1 MSVPAATRTAT
12 PNRPPL
18 WRDVRVLRLAVQVV
32 VVVAVGALLAYL
44 YDNLQANQR
53 ELDIPRGYDFLG
65 RSAGFRIA
73 YSDFAPGDTVWH
85 ALLVGLRNTVTV
97 ALVGI
102 ALTLVFGTLVGVARL
117 SSNWLVRKAAG
128 AYVEAVRNVP
138 PLLVIIFVNSVAL
151 TTLPPIDEANE
162 VAGGALLLS
171 VREIGVVSLRDDG
184 GAAAFALVLLAGI
197 VAGLAFGWW
206 RVRHEAATGDPGHR
220 WRWGGAAFAAVAVG
234 GYLALGQPVRLSY
247 PEVVGRSVD
256 GGIAM
261 GLPFVSVLV
270 GLVLYT
276 TTHVAEIVRGSILS
290 VPRGQTEAATAL
302 GLSSGQRLRYVVLP
316 QAFRVAVPPAVNQF
330 LNLTKNTSL
339 GVAVAYAETM
349 YVTNTV
355 IGNGNPAI
363 QSILVAMGL
372 YLVLSL
378 AISLVGNLASRRL
391 RLVER

>member
-1 MSVPAATRTAT
+1 
-12 PNRPPL
+12 
-18 WRDVRVLRLAVQVV
+18 
-32 VVVAVGALLAYL
+32 
-44 YDNLQANQR
+44 
-53 ELDIPRGYDFLG
+53 
-65 RSAGFRIA
+65 
-73 YSDFAPGDTVWH
+73 VWH
-85 ALLVGLRNTVTV
+85 ALLVGLRNTITV

-102 ALTLVFGTLVGVARL
+102 VLTLLFGTLVGIARL
-117 SSNWLVRKAAG
+117 SGNWLVRKAAG

-138 PLLVIIFVNSVAL
+138 PLLVIILVNSAAL
-151 TTLPPIDEANE
+151 TTLPPIDEAHE
-162 VAGGALLLS
+162 IAGGTLLLS
-171 VREIGVVSLRDDG
+171 VREFGVVSLRDDG
-184 GAAAFALVLLAGI
+184 GGGAFLLVL
-197 VAGLAFGWW
+197 VAGAAVALAVAWW
-206 RVRHEAATGDPGHR
+206 RTRHEAATGQPGHR
-220 WRWGGAAFAAVAVG
+220 VRWGGGVFLTIAVI
-234 GYLALGQPVRLSY
+234 GYVALGRPVQLSY
-247 PEVVGRSVD
+247 PEVVGRSIE

-276 TTHVAEIVRGSILS
+276 TTHVAEIVRGSIMA
-290 VPRGQTEAATAL
+290 VPRGQNEAATAL
-302 GLSSGQRLRYVVLP
+302 GLTSGQRLRYVVLP
-316 QAFRVAVPPAVNQF
+316 QAFRIAVPPTVNQF

-378 AISLVGNLASRRL
+378 TISLVGNLASRRL